1 MRQRKMKKKRRERI
15 NKLVWQVFK
24 ANYYFGPIAP
34 LVTLP
39 LKIFV
44 FI

>member
-1 MRQRKMKKKRRERI
+1 MKKKEEKRRERI

-24 ANYYFGPIAP
+24 ANNYFGPIAP

-39 LKIFV
+39 LKIFL